1 MFMLLLKNNFL
12 AFTAVSIVIGSRVG
26 LAANLADS
34 DTPASAPAAQAA
46 APQVA
51 AEARPSRT
59 LNLTVV
65 SKVDGFALP
74 GATDWVRNLG
84 GRVHS
89 WEGRT
94 DDDGHYA
101 VVPPIEATHGFD
113 ITVASA
119 GFALGGVRSATG
131 VINHTLELEPTESQV
146 ERPKC

>member
-12 AFTAVSIVIGSRVG
+12 AFMAVSIVIGSRVG

-34 DTPASAPAAQAA
+34 NTPASAPAAQAA
-46 APQVA
+46 APQLA

-65 SKVDGFALP
+65 CNADGSALP
-74 GATDWVRNLG
+74 DATVWVRNIG

-94 DDDGHYA
+94 DDGHYA
-101 VVPPIEATHGFD
+101 VVPPSKATQGFD
-113 ITVASA
+113 ISVASA
-119 GFALGGVRSATG
+119 GFALGGVRSAAG
-131 VINHTLELEPTESQV
+131 VTNHTLELEPPESQV